1 MNKEELMY
9 NLYLGDAE
17 SQLKNVEDESIDL
30 VVTSPPYDSLR
41 KYNGIGDTWNHDKFC
56 AIASELYRVVK
67 PGGVVVWVVNDKTE
81 KVVKQERLSDKHYIL
96 WILVLI

>member
-30 VVTSPPYDSLR
+30 VVTSPPYLCNC
-41 KYNGIGDTWNHDKFC
+41 K
-56 AIASELYRVVK
+56 
-67 PGGVVVWVVNDKTE
+67 
-81 KVVKQERLSDKHYIL
+81 
-96 WILVLI
+96 